1 MFIADYLYVNQ
12 VLRSDV
18 LLSIML
24 TKDKKL
30 TTNLTSARFL
40 TLNYASR
47 KKDGPTNKTVKTKT
61 KKIRIMKKTII
72 AAVAALFI
80 GFGANAQ
87 SVNDN
92 NEANATVADVVA
104 ELSQADALQF
114 IAMYQKM
121 LTEIESVCRT
131 EDNDEQKTAKID
143 DIKEIYTDMFSEILV
158 TAQNEVAINSI
169 PMDYINN
176 RVAK

>member
-1 MFIADYLYVNQ
+1 
-12 VLRSDV
+12 
-18 LLSIML
+18 
-24 TKDKKL
+24 
-30 TTNLTSARFL
+30 
-40 TLNYASR
+40 
-47 KKDGPTNKTVKTKT
+47 
-61 KKIRIMKKTII
+61 MKKTII

-92 NEANATVADVVA
+92 QANATVADVVA

-114 IAMYQKM
+114 IPMYQKM
-121 LTEIESVCRT
+121 LTEIEDVCRT
-131 EDNDEQKTAKID
+131 EKLNDEAKTAKIENLKD
-143 DIKEIYTDMFSEILV
+143 EYTEKFSTILV

-169 PMDYINN
+169 PMEYINN

>member
-1 MFIADYLYVNQ
+1 
-12 VLRSDV
+12 
-18 LLSIML
+18 
-24 TKDKKL
+24 
-30 TTNLTSARFL
+30 
-40 TLNYASR
+40 
-47 KKDGPTNKTVKTKT
+47 
-61 KKIRIMKKTII
+61 MKKTII

-87 SVNDN
+87 SVNEN
-92 NEANATVADVVA
+92 NATVNDVVA

-114 IAMYQKM
+114 IPMYQKM

>member
-1 MFIADYLYVNQ
+1 
-12 VLRSDV
+12 
-18 LLSIML
+18 
-24 TKDKKL
+24 
-30 TTNLTSARFL
+30 
-40 TLNYASR
+40 
-47 KKDGPTNKTVKTKT
+47 
-61 KKIRIMKKTII
+61 MKKTII

-114 IAMYQKM
+114 IPMYQKM
-121 LTEIESVCRT
+121 LTEIEIVCRT